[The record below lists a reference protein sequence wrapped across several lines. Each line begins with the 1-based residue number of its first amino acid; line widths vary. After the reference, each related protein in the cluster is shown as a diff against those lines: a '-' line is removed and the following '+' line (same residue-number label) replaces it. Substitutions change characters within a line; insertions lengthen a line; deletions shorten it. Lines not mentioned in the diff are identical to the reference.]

1 MRTVGGGKDTE
12 GVGGRI
18 LDLIRD
24 RSLLGGWWLSLEE
37 LDENNVWGKRWAMML
52 GPYRKGTRRDARGE
66 TSSSG
71 SSG

>member
-12 GVGGRI
+12 GVGGSN

-24 RSLLGGWWLSLEE
+24 RSLLGRLSLEE
-37 LDENNVWGKRWAMML
+37 LDENNVWGKRWAMMS
-52 GPYRKGTRRDARGE
+52 GQYRKGTRRDARGE

>member
-1 MRTVGGGKDTE
+1 MGGGKDTE

-24 RSLLGGWWLSLEE
+24 RSLLGGWRLSLEE
-37 LDENNVWGKRWAMML
+37 LDENNVWAMMS

>member
-1 MRTVGGGKDTE
+1 MGGGKDTE
-12 GVGGRI
+12 GVGGSN

-24 RSLLGGWWLSLEE
+24 RSLLGRLSLEE
-37 LDENNVWGKRWAMML
+37 LDENNVWGKRWAMMS

>member
-12 GVGGRI
+12 GVGGSN

-24 RSLLGGWWLSLEE
+24 RSLLGRLSLEE
-37 LDENNVWGKRWAMML
+37 LDENNVWAMMS